1 MYGKI
6 LLTLGFSIMFLVGC
20 TSSGIGE
27 AEEEQA
33 VFVETSEVIVG
44 DIENYNE
51 IVGNVRPSSSVDVFA
66 KTPGNVD
73 EIFFDVGDEVK
84 KGDVLF
90 KLDETDVSFQVEQAR
105 TGLLLAKSNLERAR
119 GGSVSLQLS
128 QLESSLRVAE
138 LNLRDAKTSYE
149 STLELYQ
156 KSAVPR
162 DIYQSAQTRYKS
174 ALEQYEGAKTSLELT
189 QNSINKENLEAAK
202 VQVEQARVGYD
213 MALNTLKD
221 MTITSPIDGV
231 VSMKNIEKGALVSNA
246 APAFNIVDISKVYV
260 DIGVLENVYTNID
273 VGDEFNVV
281 IESIGAK
288 EFDAKVV
295 NVSPNIDPRTNTYM
309 IRLSLDNED
318 MRLRGGML
326 ARVRVITDRKEDVYM
341 IPIDAIMQEAGDSI
355 IYVVEQG
362 RAKRKSIEV
371 GIFDEELVEVKGDL
385 SQGDL
390 VVVRGQNFLEDDV
403 KVEVR

>member
-27 AEEEQA
+27 AEEEQS
-33 VFVETSEVIVG
+33 VFVETSEVIMG

-90 KLDETDVSFQVEQAR
+90 RLDEKDVSFQVEQAR

-202 VQVEQARVGYD
+202 VQVDQARVGYD

-260 DIGVLENVYTNID
+260 DIGVLENLYTNID

-281 IESIGAK
+281 IESIGGK

-362 RAKRKSIEV
+362 RAKRKSIDV
-371 GIFDEELVEVKGDL
+371 GIFDDELVEVKGDL

>member
-6 LLTLGFSIMFLVGC
+6 VLTLGFSIMFLVGC

-27 AEEEQA
+27 SEEEQA
-33 VFVETSEVIVG
+33 VFVETSEVVVG

-90 KLDETDVSFQVEQAR
+90 KLDDTDMAFQVEQAR
-105 TGLLLAKSNLERAR
+105 TGLLLAKSSLERAR

-149 STLELYQ
+149 STLEQYQ

-162 DIYQSAQTRYKS
+162 ELYESAQTRYKS

-189 QNSINKENLEAAK
+189 KNSINKENLEAAK

-213 MALNTLKD
+213 MALNTLED

-231 VSMKNIEKGALVSNA
+231 VSMKNIEKGALASNA
-246 APAFNIVDISKVYV
+246 APAFNIVDISNVYV
-260 DIGVLENVYTNID
+260 DIGVLENLYTNID
-273 VGDEFNVV
+273 VGDEFNAVV
-281 IESIGAK
+281 ESIGEK

-295 NVSPNIDPRTNTYM
+295 NVSPNIDPSTNTYK

-326 ARVRVITDRKEDVYM
+326 ARVSVVTDRKEEVNM
-341 IPIDAIMQEAGDSI
+341 IPIDAVIQDSGDSI

-362 RAKRKSIEV
+362 RAKRKSIDV
-371 GIFDEELVEVKGDL
+371 GIVDEELVEIRGDL